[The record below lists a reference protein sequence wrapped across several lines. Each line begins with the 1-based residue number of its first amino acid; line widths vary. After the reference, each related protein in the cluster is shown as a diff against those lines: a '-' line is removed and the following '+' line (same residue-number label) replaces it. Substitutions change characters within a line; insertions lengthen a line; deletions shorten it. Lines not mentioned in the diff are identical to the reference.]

1 MEPADVQAQLD
12 ALNRKLDLVLDE
24 IALQRRHRQEMDD
37 LKDDLMR
44 VGKDLYRTAVDE
56 LEDMHDSLSTA
67 ELLHLGRKMLRN
79 VGTIT
84 MVVDQLE
91 SLKDFLI
98 DAAPLAR
105 ESAID
110 FMQRL
115 DEFDRKGYF
124 AFLREAGNALDNVV
138 THFSPEDVK
147 ALGDNVVTILNT
159 VKSLTQPDMLGALN
173 NAVSVYKKL
182 DIEVSGEVGYFA
194 LAKELRTPE
203 MRRGLAFLMA
213 FVKSLAEEK
222 RE

>member
-1 MEPADVQAQLD
+1 MQAQLD

-24 IALQRRHRQEMDD
+24 IALQRKHRQEMDD

-44 VGKDLYRTAVDE
+44 VGKDLYNTAVVE

-67 ELLHLGRKMLRN
+67 ELLHLGKKMLRN

>member
-1 MEPADVQAQLD
+1 MDPADVQAQLD
-12 ALNRKLDLVLDE
+12 AMNRKLDLVLDE
-24 IALQRRHRQEMDD
+24 IALQRRQRQETDD

-44 VGKDLYRTAVDE
+44 VGRDVYRTAVDE

-67 ELLHLGRKMLRN
+67 ELLHLGKKLLRN

-91 SLKDFLI
+91 SLKDFLV

-115 DEFDRKGYF
+115 DKFDRKGYF
-124 AFLREAGNALDNVV
+124 AFLREAGNVLDSVV

-159 VKSLTQPDMLGALN
+159 VKNLTQPDMLGALN

-182 DIEVSGEVGYFA
+182 DIEVSGDVSLFA

-213 FVKSLAEEK
+213 FVKSLAEER